1 MLAAR
6 LRLSAPLLLLLLAL
20 ATLFVFDGGRDHFYR
35 YHYVV
40 NAWNSGK
47 NLALAD
53 NLSPAH
59 NFRQFIQLYPEG
71 RPDAAGDAAAPYEPY
86 ARFPIGGH
94 ALIKLVIRPFGDDL
108 SAKIFAARLLMLLLF
123 SAAALLAWHALRRL
137 TGSPWAALAA
147 VLLACSSNFLLYVSD
162 IVSNE
167 MVMDLFGMMLVF
179 HGMVIYE
186 QEGRFRQLLAKSCAA
201 LLLGWHIYAL
211 LLPFIVLGL
220 ARALLQTVKARSA
233 ARRPQPDAAAAQ
245 SAGLSAATPADWAV
259 GLAALLRSRYL
270 LLGVAALLFG
280 MALLSANFANEY
292 RGLNGAVP
300 LTELPSF
307 QSMLNRTGLDTDAE
321 SGGLDWGDFLWRQ
334 FFNIGVMSLSQALP
348 GYGDGL
354 AKPTNPASGWIFGAG
369 IVAVIAGIAGVFLLR
384 PRMLFAVLALSG
396 FCWSLPM
403 RYNAANHFWESIFY
417 LGLTLVVFLLPLR
430 YAGRRWGPRPLAV
443 LSVAAAAV
451 FAFSAWQMSRVGQS
465 AEGEAFR
472 RAEMADFQ
480 TFRPLTRGKSVFL
493 DWPPAAASPN
503 TPNGVAVNFYL
514 AGSRISNP
522 QFQFDSRPGIEV
534 RAVDFVVS
542 GQFNESAT
550 LTPDNRQAFLYHS
563 ADFLQLYQPVL
574 SGPPAARAE
583 FSLHRHNNQL
593 IYTKESCDLA
603 EIQELFFL
611 HLYPAQVSDLPE
623 YRQRYGYGN
632 RDFRFE
638 RHGAIIG
645 GVCFARV
652 PLPEYEIV
660 SIRTG
665 QYTPG
670 QGRSWEVEFPVS
682 GPPERAAAP

>member
-20 ATLFVFDGGRDHFYR
+20 STLFVFDGGRDHFYR
-35 YHYVV
+35 YQYVV

-59 NFRQFIQLYPEG
+59 QFRQFIQLYPESRTPPEG
-71 RPDAAGDAAAPYEPY
+71 DAAAAPYEPY

-94 ALIKLVIRPFGDDL
+94 ALIKLVILPFDDDL

-123 SAAALLAWHALRRL
+123 GAAALLAWHALRRL
-137 TGSPWAALAA
+137 TDSPWAALAA
-147 VLLACSSNFLLYVSD
+147 VLLAGSSNFLLYVSD

-167 MVMDLFGMMLVF
+167 MAMDLFGMMLVF

-186 QEGRFRQLLAKSCAA
+186 QEGRFRQLLVKSCAA

-220 ARALLQTVKARSA
+220 ARTLFQAVRDRRAGRQSA
-233 ARRPQPDAAAAQ
+233 PKGAAAPI
-245 SAGLSAATPADWAV
+245 GRPAATPADWAV

-270 LLGVAALLFG
+270 LLGAAALLFG
-280 MALLSANFANEY
+280 MALLSVNFANEY
-292 RGLNGAVP
+292 RGLSGEVP

-307 QSMLNRTGLDTDAE
+307 QSMLNRTGLDTAPE
-321 SGGLDWGDFLWRQ
+321 SGGLDWGDFIWRQ

-354 AKPTNPASGWIFGAG
+354 AKPSNPASGWIFGAG
-369 IVAVIAGIAGVFLLR
+369 ILATAIGIAGVFLLR
-384 PRMLFAVLALSG
+384 PRMLFAALALSG

-451 FAFSAWQMSRVGQS
+451 FAFSAWQMSRAGQS

-493 DWPPAAASPN
+493 DWPTDAASPN
-503 TPNGVAVNFYL
+503 TPSGVAVNFYL
-514 AGSRISNP
+514 SGSRISNP
-522 QFQFDSRPGIEV
+522 QFQFDSQPAIEV
-534 RAVDFVVS
+534 REVDFVVT
-542 GQFNESAT
+542 GEFNESAT

-563 ADFLQLYQPVL
+563 ADFLQLYQPIL
-574 SGPPAARAE
+574 SGPPDARAE
-583 FSLHRHNNQL
+583 FSLHLHNNQL
-593 IYTKESCDLA
+593 IYTRERGTRPPNCGPGRGCIGRCGCGRYRIPAA
-603 EIQELFFL
+603 E
-611 HLYPAQVSDLPE
+611 
-623 YRQRYGYGN
+623 R
-632 RDFRFE
+632 
-638 RHGAIIG
+638 
-645 GVCFARV
+645 
-652 PLPEYEIV
+652 
-660 SIRTG
+660 G
-665 QYTPG
+665 QS
-670 QGRSWEVEFPVS
+670 RRRRKWR
-682 GPPERAAAP
+682 RAAQTGSPGCRSRTAGGIPAGRLPGPGRDAGRTALESRPSRRIP

>member
-20 ATLFVFDGGRDHFYR
+20 STLFVFDGGRDHFYR

-71 RPDAAGDAAAPYEPY
+71 QPDAEGDAAAPYEPY

-123 SAAALLAWHALRRL
+123 GAAALLAWHALRRL

-186 QEGRFRQLLAKSCAA
+186 QEGRFRQLLVKSGIA

-220 ARALLQTVKARSA
+220 ARALFRAVKARRA
-233 ARRPQPDAAAAQ
+233 ARQ
-245 SAGLSAATPADWAV
+245 SAPNGADAPAGRPAATPADWAV
-259 GLAALLRSRYL
+259 GLIALLRSRYL

-292 RGLNGAVP
+292 RGLNGEVP

-307 QSMLNRTGLDTDAE
+307 QSMLNRTGLDTAPE

-354 AKPTNPASGWIFGAG
+354 AKPSNPASGWIFGAG
-369 IVAVIAGIAGVFLLR
+369 ILATAIGIAGVFLLR
-384 PRMLFAVLALSG
+384 PRMLFAALALSG
-396 FCWSLPM
+396 FCWALPM

-417 LGLTLVVFLLPLR
+417 LGLALVVFLLPLR

-451 FAFSAWQMSRVGQS
+451 FAFSAWQMSRAGQS

-503 TPNGVAVNFYL
+503 TPSGVAVNFYL
-514 AGSRISNP
+514 SGSRISNP
-522 QFQFDSRPGIEV
+522 QFQFGSPPVIEV
-534 RAVDFVVS
+534 REVDFVVS
-542 GQFNESAT
+542 GQFNASAT

-583 FSLHRHNNQL
+583 FNLHLHSNQL
-593 IYTKESCDLA
+593 IYTKESCGLA

-611 HLYPAQVSDLPE
+611 HLYPAQASDLPE
-623 YRQRYGYGN
+623 SRQQYGYGN
-632 RDFRFE
+632 HDFRFE
-638 RHGAIIG
+638 RHGAIFG

-652 PLPEYEIV
+652 PLPEYGIS

-665 QYTPG
+665 QYTSG
-670 QGRSWEVEFPVS
+670 RGRSWEVEFPVS
-682 GPPERAAAP
+682 GLPERAAAP